1 MQNFNSS
8 NQKSGKALV
17 GLVLLGLGFI
27 LLLRTLDIFFIPS
40 WIFSWPVF
48 LILIGVFIGSRQGYD
63 RPSAFM
69 PIAIGA
75 LFLSNKIIPGMEL
88 SRFFW
93 PFLIIG
99 LGTWL
104 VFGRKKGFKAED
116 FTSWDKRVDPESND
130 TNFTGEA
137 QERPASGPLTEDKIE
152 SVSIF
157 GGVKKNIVSKDFQGG
172 EIVNF
177 FGGCEINLMQADIK
191 GRVKIEVVQVFGGT
205 KIIVPANWTIHSEMV
220 AIFGG
225 IEDKRPPQLN
235 AIPDK
240 ILVIEGTSIFGG
252 IDIKSF

>member
-104 VFGRKKGFKAED
+104 VFGRKKGVLSED
-116 FTSWDKRVDPESND
+116 FTNWDKRVDPENKD
-130 TNFTGEA
+130 NHFTGEA
-137 QERPASGPLTEDKIE
+137 HEQTASGPLTEDKIE

-157 GGVKKNIVSKDFQGG
+157 GGVKKNIVSKDFKGG

>member
-8 NQKSGKALV
+8 HKKSGKTLV
-17 GLVLLGLGFI
+17 GLVLLGLGFV
-27 LLLRTLDIFFIPS
+27 LLLRTLDIFFIPR

-48 LILIGVFIGSRQGYD
+48 LILIGVFIGYRQGYN

-75 LFLSNKIIPGMEL
+75 LFLSNKM

-93 PFLIIG
+93 PILIIG
-99 LGTWL
+99 IGSWL
-104 VFGRKKGFKAED
+104 VFGRKKAFQADE
-116 FTSWDKRVDPESND
+116 FTNWDKWEEPEINDTSHTGETTEKPESG
-130 TNFTGEA
+130 T
-137 QERPASGPLTEDKIE
+137 LTEDKIE

-157 GGVKKNIVSKDFQGG
+157 GGVKKNIVSKNFQGG